1 MSFLIKHTCV
11 GMATFSLL
19 VAGPSFAS
27 TERLET
33 ELTALFAD
41 GELSIGDVSKAM
53 LRDRFTAE
61 DIVYDSPEGERL
73 KIERYIVIGNYD
85 NPDEVRVE
93 GIRVEDSLTEL
104 LLLSMDSAV
113 FGEPGMAVFNDEAM
127 QQAPLNIASLSI
139 DNFTLDLDSE
149 LASDMLHD
157 LGIHQAPG
165 RLEIAEVRGKAI
177 SADALGMLEFSGV
190 AMQGE
195 DLGDLGSGSFI
206 IDRVRFEDLR
216 GMQGEQEEHLG
227 AMLLENM
234 AIESDV
240 LVATLDRLRVD
251 GDFKD
256 GEGGVWIEALEL
268 DLNRMIA
275 LAPPSERTEMRMIS
289 NVLTDGS
296 GKLVLDAHFE
306 GRWDEQESH
315 SVLGGDSRITI
326 RDAMGLNFNYDL
338 PVVLPKNAT
347 PMDALRDTRL
357 LDAATLLGGDLAL
370 TLNDEGLLSRLV
382 TLGATMEGISEA
394 QLIEQARTQAKGF
407 GMMFGPEAQS
417 VMMGMV
423 ELLEGSASQLML
435 NITLPAESNLQTY
448 AEDPLGLPGQLSL
461 QVETR

>member
-53 LRDRFTAE
+53 LRERFTAE

-127 QQAPLNIASLSI
+127 RQTPLNIASLSI
-139 DNFTLDLDSE
+139 DNFILDLDSE
-149 LASDMLHD
+149 LASDMLYELD
-157 LGIHQAPG
+157 IRQAPG

-190 AMQGE
+190 AMHGE

-206 IDRVRFEDLR
+206 IDRMRFEDLR

-251 GDFKD
+251 SDFKD
-256 GEGGVWIEALEL
+256 GEGGVWIETLEL

-275 LAPPSERTEMRMIS
+275 LAPPSERTEIRMIS

-306 GRWDEQESH
+306 GHWDERESH

-326 RDAMGLNFNYDL
+326 RDAMGLSFNYDL
-338 PVVLPKNAT
+338 PVVLPKDVT

-448 AEDPLGLPGQLSL
+448 VEDPLGLPGQLSL

>member
-149 LASDMLHD
+149 LASDMLYE

-190 AMQGE
+190 AMHGE

-206 IDRVRFEDLR
+206 IDRIRFEDLR

-296 GKLVLDAHFE
+296 GKLVLDAHFA
-306 GRWDEQESH
+306 GHWDEQESH
-315 SVLGGDSRITI
+315 SVLGGDSRLTI
-326 RDAMGLNFNYDL
+326 RDAMGLSFNYDL

-357 LDAATLLGGDLAL
+357 LDASTLLGGDLAL

-448 AEDPLGLPGQLSL
+448 AEDPLGLPSQLSL